1 MTPGPLSSLPLDA
14 MFGAASTA
22 AALGW
27 LLLILGPRQSWA
39 RWTLGLGVVG
49 SLCLLYAVLALAFFF
64 RVPGGGFGTLAEVM
78 TLFTVPEVAL
88 AGWVHYLAFDL
99 AVGLWWSVQADQR
112 GVSRWL
118 QAPVLFVTFLFGP
131 LGLLMGLAVLA
142 VRRKREAT
150 A

>member
-1 MTPGPLSSLPLDA
+1 MSSAALSNLPLDA
-14 MFGAASTA
+14 LFGAASTA

-27 LLLILGPRQSWA
+27 LLLILGPRRPWT
-39 RWTLGLGVVG
+39 RWVLGAGLIGLL
-49 SLCLLYAVLALAFFF
+49 SLLYAVLALAFFF

-78 TLFTVPEVAL
+78 RLFTVPEVAL

-118 QAPVLFVTFLFGP
+118 QAPVLFVTFMFGP

-142 VRRKREAT
+142 VRRPGQVQA
-150 A
+150 

>member
-1 MTPGPLSSLPLDA
+1 MLGAGLIGLLS
-14 MFGAASTA
+14 
-22 AALGW
+22 
-27 LLLILGPRQSWA
+27 
-39 RWTLGLGVVG
+39 
-49 SLCLLYAVLALAFFF
+49 LLYAVLALAFFF

-78 TLFTVPEVAL
+78 RLFTVPEVAL

-118 QAPVLFVTFLFGP
+118 QAPVLFVTFMFGP

-142 VRRKREAT
+142 VRRPGQVPA
-150 A
+150 